1 MPPSNTA
8 FFFVPGAFCPGSYY
22 HKVVSLLQARGYYAR
37 ALDLPSM
44 DPALREAGKTPGL
57 YADADYVREQV
68 SGLLDDDVREG
79 KDIIIVA
86 SSYGSAV
93 TLEACKGLTTE
104 ERDVSRTGM
113 GSGGELK
120 QLVLLGVLLA
130 DAGPTVTELISGV
143 MSVDDTDARMPGVT
157 TYIEP
162 ADVGLTATVLCGS
175 LPKEEQEYYGAMGK
189 PISAKAFNE
198 PLTFAAWEKVPT
210 TLIIGDKDLALA
222 PERQHEYFDKAVG
235 KGVSHLRKVVVEG
248 GDHLTMLSHP
258 EEVVK
263 VCLEAAGDA

>member
-1 MPPSNTA
+1 MSPSSTA

-44 DPALREAGKTPGL
+44 DPALREAGETPGL
-57 YADADYVREQV
+57 YADADYVRENV
-68 SGLLDDDVREG
+68 SGPLDEG
-79 KDIIIVA
+79 KHVIIVA

-93 TLEACKGLTTE
+93 TLEACKGITAG
-104 ERDVSRTGM
+104 EREVNRKGM

-120 QLVLLGVLLA
+120 HLVLLGVLLA

-143 MSVDDTDARMPGVT
+143 VSVDDTDARMPGVVT
-157 TYIEP
+157 HIEP
-162 ADVGLTATVLCGS
+162 NDVGLTSAVLCGS

-258 EEVVK
+258 EEVIK